1 MRVMTDAEVK
11 KRILELRKQR
21 ERAQKLIEV
30 NVQAEQILQQSMKK
44 ESDFTNLFSRMD
56 DLHKKMDQVLNE
68 TGTRKLF

>member
-1 MRVMTDAEVK
+1 MTDAEVK